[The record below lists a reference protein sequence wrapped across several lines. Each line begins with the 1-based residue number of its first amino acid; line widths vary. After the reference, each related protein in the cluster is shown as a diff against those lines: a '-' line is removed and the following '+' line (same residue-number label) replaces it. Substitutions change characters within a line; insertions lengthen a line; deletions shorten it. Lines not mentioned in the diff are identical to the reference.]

1 VFILDFSLELEQE
14 ETDSINK
21 LLYTLNHKCE
31 YYHKLYNMFHHAY
44 HHSIVPVIM
53 DTSHHIRDHYCWIYN
68 YLYKQCLSPLMLWVR
83 TPLMAKCSWYNIM
96 WKSLSVT
103 CGRSLVFPGYSCF
116 LHIGI
121 SWNLLL
127 SSLHMNLLQENRM
140 VHVSPK
146 SSAHCKEGN

>member
-1 VFILDFSLELEQE
+1 
-14 ETDSINK
+14 
-21 LLYTLNHKCE
+21 
-31 YYHKLYNMFHHAY
+31 MFHHAY

-53 DTSHHIRDHYCWIYN
+53 DTSHHHIRDHHCWIYN
-68 YLYKQCLSPLMLWVR
+68 YLLKQCLSPLMLWVR

-103 CGRSLVFPGYSCF
+103 CGRSLVFPEYSYF

-127 SSLHMNLLQENRM
+127 PSLHMNLLQENRM
-140 VHVSPK
+140 VHVSLK
-146 SSAHCKEGN
+146 SSARCKEGNSVHKQQDKRSVYRQT